1 MCKGFI
7 QFLAEERLNKKLLL
21 FSPNVRVQ
29 RGHAELTLETR
40 KHLTL
45 LRDCEPSHRGH
56 SLFPLGF

>member
-29 RGHAELTLETR
+29 RGHAELPLETR

-45 LRDCEPSHRGH
+45 IK
-56 SLFPLGF
+56 

>member
-29 RGHAELTLETR
+29 RGHTELPLETWKNLTLIKR
-40 KHLTL
+40 L
-45 LRDCEPSHRGH
+45 
-56 SLFPLGF
+56 